1 MSLAAFACGITC
13 FSDGETTEQPGK
25 KGLLGHVPATCLLA
39 NFNAESHRCV
49 ATPFGPM
56 GKQHG

>member
-1 MSLAAFACGITC
+1 MSRAAVAYGITC
-13 FSDGETTEQPGK
+13 FSDGETIELPGK

-39 NFNAESHRCV
+39 IFNAASHRCV

-56 GKQHG
+56 GN